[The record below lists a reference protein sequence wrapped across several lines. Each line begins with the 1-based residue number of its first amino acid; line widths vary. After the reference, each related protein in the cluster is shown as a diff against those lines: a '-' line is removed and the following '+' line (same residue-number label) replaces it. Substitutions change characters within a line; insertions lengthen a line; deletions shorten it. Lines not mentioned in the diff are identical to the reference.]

1 MQGTGIK
8 QVWFV
13 VGEDMEGRYVPTLL
27 DTKET
32 AERYAR
38 MLYPDEQFGK
48 RYARVYY
55 TEVFTMS
62 DLNGG

>member
-1 MQGTGIK
+1 MK
-8 QVWFV
+8 VWFV
-13 VGEDMEGRYVPTLL
+13 TGEDMEGRYTPTLL
-27 DTKET
+27 DNKET

-38 MLYPDEQFGK
+38 MMYPDEDANK

-55 TEVFTMS
+55 AEVLTMS

>member
-1 MQGTGIK
+1 MK

-13 VGEDMEGRYVPTLL
+13 TGEDMEGRLVPTLL
-27 DTKET
+27 DTKEA

-38 MLYPDEQFGK
+38 MMFPDAAAPE
-48 RYARVYY
+48 RYVRVYCR
-55 TEVFTMS
+55 EVLTMS

>member
-1 MQGTGIK
+1 M

-13 VGEDMEGRYVPTLL
+13 TGEDMEGRYTPTLL

-38 MLYPDEQFGK
+38 MMYPNEDVNK
-48 RYARVYY
+48 RYERIYCH
-55 TEVFTMS
+55 EILTMS
-62 DLNGG
+62 D

>member
-1 MQGTGIK
+1 M

-13 VGEDMEGRYVPTLL
+13 TGEDMEGRYVPTLL
-27 DTKET
+27 DNKET

-38 MLYPDEQFGK
+38 MMYPNEDVNK
-48 RYARVYY
+48 RYERIYCH
-55 TEVFTMS
+55 EILTMS

>member
-1 MQGTGIK
+1 M

-13 VGEDMEGRYVPTLL
+13 TGEDMKGRYVPTLL
-27 DTKET
+27 DNKET

-38 MLYPDEQFGK
+38 MMFPNDTADM
-48 RYARVYY
+48 RYARIYSRDIL
-55 TEVFTMS
+55 TMS

>member
-1 MQGTGIK
+1 MK

-13 VGEDMEGRYVPTLL
+13 TGEDMEGRLVPTLL
-27 DTKET
+27 DTKEA

-38 MLYPDEQFGK
+38 MMFPDEAEPK
-48 RYARVYY
+48 RYARVYCR
-55 TEVFTMS
+55 EVLTMS

>member
-1 MQGTGIK
+1 M

-13 VGEDMEGRYVPTLL
+13 TGEDMEGRYTPTLL
-27 DTKET
+27 DSKET

-38 MLYPDEQFGK
+38 MMFPDDDVNK
-48 RYARVYY
+48 RYARIYSRDIL
-55 TEVFTMS
+55 TMS